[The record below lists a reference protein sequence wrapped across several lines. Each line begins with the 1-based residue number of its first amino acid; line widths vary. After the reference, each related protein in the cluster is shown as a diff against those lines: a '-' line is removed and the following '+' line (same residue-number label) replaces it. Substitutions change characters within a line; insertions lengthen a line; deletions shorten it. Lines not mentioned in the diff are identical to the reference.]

1 MKKKIQFSFIGGDD
15 RQKHVISILAQ
26 EGFQIHAFGL
36 KEVIHENIR
45 MHESIDKDMFDC
57 HVLMLPVP
65 YANSKGSINTS
76 VSGTDLHLEYVLQ
89 SLKPG
94 TVVIYG
100 KEDNRFSEI
109 SAKYPVSCYDIL
121 KEESFSVLNA
131 IPTAEGAIQRAM
143 ERTDIT
149 LHKADVLILGYGRIG
164 KVLARMLRGIGSYVT
179 VEARKNED
187 IAWIEESGCK
197 AVPLDELDTVLG
209 MQDVIFNTVPAM
221 MLDRRRLA
229 KIDSRC
235 VIIDLASYPGGV
247 DFEAA
252 RDFGI
257 LAGHDLS
264 LPGIVASRSAARII
278 CQVTREILKRHFQQ
292 DVMGG

>member
-1 MKKKIQFSFIGGDD
+1 MKKKIQFSFIGGDN
-15 RQKHVISILAQ
+15 RQKQAIFLLAQ
-26 EGFQIHAFGL
+26 EEFQIHSFGL
-36 KEVIHENIR
+36 KDVIHENIQK
-45 MHESIDKDMFDC
+45 HETLDRELFDC
-57 HVLMLPVP
+57 HVLMLPIP
-65 YANSKGSINTS
+65 YNNARGSINIADPK
-76 VSGTDLHLEYVLQ
+76 VDVLLETLMQ
-89 SLKPG
+89 NLKPG

-100 KEDNRFSEI
+100 KQDKAFSEV

-131 IPTAEGAIQRAM
+131 IPTAEGAIQLAM

-149 LHKADVLILGYGRIG
+149 LHKANVLILGYGRIG
-164 KVLARMLRGIGSYVT
+164 KVLSRMLRGIGSRVA

-187 IAWIEESGCK
+187 RAWIEETGCK
-197 AVPLDELDTVLG
+197 AVSLEELDSILG
-209 MQDVIFNTVPAM
+209 SQDVIFNTVPAM
-221 MLDRRRLA
+221 MLDRSRLA
-229 KIDSRC
+229 RLDPRC
-235 VIIDLASYPGGV
+235 VIIDLASHPGGV

-264 LPGIVASRSAARII
+264 LPGIVAPRSAARII